1 MSLTTSLAI
10 YFIIWW
16 LVLFCVLPFGVRNA
30 AEAGEAVEAGNDP
43 GAPTI
48 HALGRKLIWTTI
60 VAAVVFAMC
69 WVVYVYK
76 LVSLD
81 DLGTLW
87 GLLGK
92 P

>member
-16 LVLFCVLPFGVRNA
+16 VVLFCVLPFGVRNA
-30 AEAGEAVEAGNDP
+30 AETGDTVEAGNDP
-43 GAPTI
+43 GAPTV

-60 VAAVVFAMC
+60 VAGVVFAIC

-87 GLLGK
+87 GLLG
-92 P
+92 PR